1 MMTVF
6 QTFIISLPFLLVGLA
21 VAADEN
27 FKTFQAAYPYVVRKL
42 LSDNSLATRRLLNQV
57 SFIISFRAVC
67 AELASEVGVVL
78 GPSMGPCCLQ
88 SISWTNITM
97 LCCPPCG
104 LGCINV
110 ITNTNQ
116 FTYTGNFQQKE
127 RVPMAEGCRI
137 SEVSFSEVC
146 FIVLTI

>member
-1 MMTVF
+1 MPPYYTLVLR
-6 QTFIISLPFLLVGLA
+6 SLASLEGLA